1 MITDCYDPMNLFDL
15 VPKLS
20 LEMDPQLAALDKLLD
35 DDVLFQRVK
44 DDLSHRYPNS
54 LTRGRNSTPVEVI
67 LRTLVVRRLYDWSYE
82 QTEHFASDSLVLRQ
96 FCRLYL
102 EPAPHDTTL
111 IRWAALIGPE
121 TLQQLN
127 EHIVRLAHQQ
137 RVTRGRKLRSDS
149 TVVETNIAYPRDSG
163 LLRDGVR
170 VVSRLIGRAKEFVSE
185 QVQNGGE
192 VFRNRTSSA
201 KRLARQIADEA
212 RRRGQEAEE
221 GRRATYKRLLKV
233 AEATLKQAE
242 TVQSVLSEQSVTA
255 AQRLQ
260 ESLDQF
266 VPLLKQVVRQ
276 THRRV
281 MEGEMVPAA
290 EKLVSLFEPHTQIIR
305 RGKVGKPTEFGRKV
319 WLDEVDG
326 GIISQYRVLE
336 GNPPDAREVPASL
349 DNHQRLFARAPTL
362 FTGDRGVHS
371 PENEVTAYQ
380 AGVKQVALPQAGHK
394 TSERKEH
401 ERQGWFRRGLRFRA
415 GIEGRI
421 SVLKR
426 RGHLGRCRD
435 KGEDGFG
442 RWIGWGVMTANLQT
456 IARTQVAHS

>member
-1 MITDCYDPMNLFDL
+1 MITDRYDPMNLFDL

-20 LEMDPQLAALDKLLD
+20 LEMEPELDALDKLLD

-44 DDLSHRYPNS
+44 DDLARRYPNS

-82 QTEHFASDSLVLRQ
+82 QTEHFVSDSIVLRQ

-102 EPAPHDTTL
+102 EPAPDDTTL
-111 IRWAALIGPE
+111 IRWAGLIGPE

-127 EHIVRLAHQQ
+127 EHVVRLARQL

-170 VVSRLIGRAKEFVSE
+170 VVSRLIGRAKEFVGE
-185 QVQNGGE
+185 QVQTVGA

-201 KRLARQIADEA
+201 KRLARQIAEEA
-212 RRRGQEAEE
+212 RRRGQEAEA
-221 GRRATYKRLLKV
+221 GRRATYQKLLKV

-242 TVQSVLSEQSVTA
+242 TVQSALAEASITA
-255 AQRLQ
+255 TQGLQ

-266 VPLLKQVVRQ
+266 VPLLKQVMTQ
-276 THRRV
+276 TRRRV
-281 MEGEMVPAA
+281 LEGEVVPAA
-290 EKLVSLFEPHTQIIR
+290 EKLVSIFEPHTQIIR
-305 RGKVGKPTEFGRKV
+305 RGKVNKPTEFGRKV

-326 GIISQYRVLE
+326 GIISRYRVLE
-336 GNPPDAREVPASL
+336 GNPPDDRQVPASL
-349 DNHQRLFARAPTL
+349 ANHQRLFARAPDL

-371 PENEVTAYQ
+371 PENEVAAYQ
-380 AGVKQVALPQAGHK
+380 MGVKRVALPQKGHK
-394 TSERKEH
+394 TSERESH

-426 RGHLGRCRD
+426 SGKLGRCRD
-435 KGEDGFG
+435 HGDNGFG
-442 RWIGWGVMTANLQT
+442 RWIGWGVMAANLEI
-456 IARTQVAHS
+456 IARTQAARS